1 MIRNIIDAD
10 RHARDLLEQKR
21 KEKSNVQ
28 HLIADKHDELKAHYR
43 KENEQRIEH
52 ERSRMQQELE
62 QQIAYEQQQYE
73 QTLARLQEQYDA
85 SCGQWVDMIVKK
97 CLHK

>member
-10 RHARDLLEQKR
+10 RHARGLLEQKR

>member
-10 RHARDLLEQKR
+10 RHARDLLEQKQ

-28 HLIADKHDELKAHYR
+28 HLIADKHDELKAYYR

-52 ERSRMQQELE
+52 ERIRMQEELT
-62 QQIAYEQQQYE
+62 QQIAHEQQQYE
-73 QTLARLQEQYDA
+73 QILARLQDQYDA

-97 CLHK
+97 CLHE